1 MNDAFVMGA
10 WGDAQGVDG
19 EILMIADPEAAFTRA
34 MGLATDASAFGLGT
48 RSARCV
54 AIVEDGGH
62 HQLSVETHIVDH
74 AVTTAEVVLAD
85 L

>member
-1 MNDAFVMGA
+1 
-10 WGDAQGVDG
+10 
-19 EILMIADPEAAFTRA
+19 MIADPEAAFTRA

-48 RSARCV
+48 RSARYV
-54 AIVEDGGH
+54 AIVEDGVITK
-62 HQLSVETHIVDH
+62 LSVETHIVDH